1 MKCGFLYATIGVI
14 LSKWEVFMAADGNN
28 KSMALFGE
36 QSIRREWD
44 AEEEKWWFSVVDV
57 VGALTDSVDSSAY
70 WRKLKQRLKEEGAE
84 TVTNCHGLKMRASDG
99 KMRLT
104 DVADQTQL
112 LRIIQ
117 SIPSKKAEPFKRWL
131 AEVGSERLDQMADPE
146 RSIHQALRDYKR
158 LGYSDSWIDQR
169 LKSIEIRKDLTD
181 AWAEHGV
188 TGGQF
193 ASLTDIIYKTW
204 AGKTAKEYKQHKG
217 LKKENLR
224 DNMTNGELLM
234 NMLAEYSTTSITNA
248 KNPQSYSENM
258 DCAKEGGNI
267 AKVAREQLEART
279 GAKIVSELN
288 AGEIRRQ
295 KIPEGVIRRLGPSE
309 DKTQANK
316 LTEAEDGGD
325 ATKYKN
331 NIAMLRRMRGFTQ
344 VYMAEKLGV
353 ARQTYI
359 NIEKGLKELTISQV
373 KILEEELQVTFEDL
387 LGIGENSAQLDYRKY
402 LK

>member
-1 MKCGFLYATIGVI
+1 MATDDKN
-14 LSKWEVFMAADGNN
+14 SKSIAF
-28 KSMALFGE
+28 FGE

-44 AEEEKWWFSVVDV
+44 AENEKWWFSVIDV
-57 VGALTDSVDSSAY
+57 VGVLTDQPNVRRATLY
-70 WRKLKQRLKEEGAE
+70 WSKLKQRLKEEGDE
-84 TVTNCHGLKMRASDG
+84 LLTNCQQLKMLATDG

-181 AWAEHGV
+181 TWAEHGV
-188 TGGQF
+188 FGGQF
-193 ASLTDIIYKTW
+193 AALTDIIYKTW

-248 KNPQSYSENM
+248 KNPMTYSENV
-258 DCAKEGGNI
+258 DCAKEGGSIARI
-267 AKVAREQLEART
+267 AKEQLEART
-279 GAKIVSELN
+279 GEKIVSELN
-288 AGEIRRQ
+288 ASEIRRQ
-295 KIPEGVIRRLGPSE
+295 KIPEGELQLQRPPESKIEHQKFAGSE
-309 DKTQANK
+309 IEEEGNV
-316 LTEAEDGGD
+316 

-331 NIAMLRRMRGFTQ
+331 NIAMLRRMRGLTQ
-344 VYMAEKLGV
+344 VYMAGKLGV

-359 NIEKGLKELTISQV
+359 NIEKGLKELTVSQV
-373 KILEEELQVTFEDL
+373 RILEDELQVTFEDL
-387 LGIGENSAQLDYRKY
+387 LGIETGNKQLDYR
-402 LK
+402 

>member
-1 MKCGFLYATIGVI
+1 MAEEKKMK
-14 LSKWEVFMAADGNN
+14 N
-28 KSMALFGE
+28 KSIALFGE
-36 QSIRREWD
+36 QGIRREWD

-57 VGALTDSVDSSAY
+57 VRVLTDQPDTDGARNY
-70 WRKLKQRLKEEGAE
+70 WKVLKNRIKNEGDQL
-84 TVTNCHGLKMRASDG
+84 VTNCNQLKLRAEDG
-99 KMRLT
+99 KMRFT

-181 AWAEHGV
+181 SWANHGV
-188 TGGQF
+188 AGSQF

-204 AGKTAKEYKQHKG
+204 AGKTAKEYKEHKG

-248 KNPQSYSENM
+248 KNPQTYSENV
-258 DCAKEGGNI
+258 DCAMEGGNI
-267 AKVAREQLEART
+267 AKIAREQLEAKT
-279 GAKIVSELN
+279 GEKVVSELN
-288 AGEIRRQ
+288 AGEIQQQ
-295 KIPEGVIRRLGPSE
+295 KIAMSEYDRGEIRQRELVSSE
-309 DKTQANK
+309 DGANEIQRRELLK
-316 LTEAEDGGD
+316 GEVKEDV
-325 ATKYKN
+325 TKCKN
-331 NIAMLRRMRGFTQ
+331 NIAMLRRMRGLTQ
-344 VYMAEKLGV
+344 VYMAKKLGV

-359 NIEKGLKELTISQV
+359 NIEKGLKELTLSQV
-373 KILEEELQVTFEDL
+373 RILEEELQVTFEDL
-387 LGIGENSAQLDYRKY
+387 LGIDTDDGRLVYKKY
-402 LK
+402 L

>member
-1 MKCGFLYATIGVI
+1 
-14 LSKWEVFMAADGNN
+14 MAEE
-28 KSMALFGE
+28 KKMTSIALFGE
-36 QSIRREWD
+36 QGVRREWD

-57 VGALTDSVDSSAY
+57 VRVLTDQPDTDGARNY
-70 WRKLKQRLKEEGAE
+70 WKVLKNRIKNEGDQL
-84 TVTNCHGLKMRASDG
+84 VTNCNQLKLRAEDG

-146 RSIHQALRDYKR
+146 RSIHQALRDYRR

-181 AWAEHGV
+181 SWADHGV
-188 TGGQF
+188 AGSQF

-204 AGKTAKEYKQHKG
+204 AGKTAKEYKEHKG

-234 NMLAEYSTTSITNA
+234 NMLAEYSTTSVTNA
-248 KNPQSYSENM
+248 KNPQTYNENV
-258 DCAKEGGNI
+258 DCAKE
-267 AKVAREQLEART
+267 
-279 GAKIVSELN
+279 
-288 AGEIRRQ
+288 
-295 KIPEGVIRRLGPSE
+295 
-309 DKTQANK
+309 
-316 LTEAEDGGD
+316 D
-325 ATKYKN
+325 AMKYKN
-331 NIAMLRRMRGFTQ
+331 NIAMLRRMRGLTQ
-344 VYMAEKLGV
+344 VYMAKKLGV

-359 NIEKGLKELTISQV
+359 NIEKGLKELTLSQV
-373 KILEEELQVTFEDL
+373 RILEDELQVSFDDL
-387 LGIGENSAQLDYRKY
+387 LGVGEGNGQSVYKKY

>member
-1 MKCGFLYATIGVI
+1 
-14 LSKWEVFMAADGNN
+14 MAEEKRN
-28 KSMALFGE
+28 KSIALFGE
-36 QSIRREWD
+36 QGIRREWD
-44 AEEEKWWFSVVDV
+44 AEEEKWWFSVIDV
-57 VGALTDSVDSSAY
+57 VGVLTDQPNARGATLY
-70 WRKLKQRLKEEGAE
+70 WSKLKQRLKEEGDE
-84 TVTNCHGLKMRASDG
+84 LLTNCQQLKLISSDG
-99 KMRLT
+99 KKYKT

-146 RSIHQALRDYKR
+146 RSIHQALCDYKR

-181 AWAEHGV
+181 SWANHGV
-188 TGGQF
+188 AGSRF

-204 AGKTAKEYKQHKG
+204 AGKTAKEYKEHKG
-217 LKKENLR
+217 LKKENLP

-248 KNPQSYSENM
+248 KNPQTYNENV

-267 AKVAREQLEART
+267 AKIAREQLEAKT
-279 GAKIVSELN
+279 GKKVVSELN
-288 AGEIRRQ
+288 ASGMQRQEFAMSEVNDGEIQHKKSLRG
-295 KIPEGVIRRLGPSE
+295 EVDE
-309 DKTQANK
+309 
-316 LTEAEDGGD
+316 D

-331 NIAMLRRMRGFTQ
+331 NIAMLRRMRGLTQ
-344 VYMAEKLGV
+344 VHMAKKLGV

-359 NIEKGLKELTISQV
+359 NIEKGLKELTLSQV
-373 KILEEELQVTFEDL
+373 RILENELQVTFEDL
-387 LGIGENSAQLDYRKY
+387 LGIDAGGEQSVYRKY
-402 LK
+402 L

>member
-1 MKCGFLYATIGVI
+1 MAEEKKMK
-14 LSKWEVFMAADGNN
+14 N
-28 KSMALFGE
+28 KSIALFGE
-36 QSIRREWD
+36 QGIRREWD
-44 AEEEKWWFSVVDV
+44 VKEEKWWFSVVDV
-57 VGALTDSVDSSAY
+57 IGALTDSTDSSAY

-181 AWAEHGV
+181 SWANHGV
-188 TGGQF
+188 AGSQF

-204 AGKTAKEYKQHKG
+204 AGKTAKEYKEHKG

-224 DNMTNGELLM
+224 DNMANGELLM

-248 KNPQSYSENM
+248 KNPQTYSENV
-258 DCAKEGGNI
+258 DCAMEGGNI
-267 AKVAREQLEART
+267 AKIAREQLEAKT
-279 GAKIVSELN
+279 GEKVVSELN
-288 AGEIRRQ
+288 AGEIQQQRIAMSEYDGGEIQRQKLVALEQNVSRNRRQ
-295 KIPEGVIRRLGPSE
+295 KLPEGEVEE
-309 DKTQANK
+309 DV
-316 LTEAEDGGD
+316 
-325 ATKYKN
+325 TKCKN
-331 NIAMLRRMRGFTQ
+331 NIAMLRRMRGLTQ
-344 VYMAEKLGV
+344 VYMAKKLGV

-359 NIEKGLKELTISQV
+359 NIEKGLKELTLSQV
-373 KILEEELQVTFEDL
+373 RILEEELQVTFEDL
-387 LGIGENSAQLDYRKY
+387 LGIDTDDGRLVYKKY
-402 LK
+402 L

>member
-1 MKCGFLYATIGVI
+1 
-14 LSKWEVFMAADGNN
+14 MAADSNN

-44 AEEEKWWFSVVDV
+44 AEEEKWWFSVIDV
-57 VGALTDSVDSSAY
+57 VQALTGTDNPRRY
-70 WRKLKQRLKEEGAE
+70 WSDLKRQLKEEGSE
-84 TVTNCHGLKMRASDG
+84 MYEKIVQLKMRAPDG

-181 AWAEHGV
+181 SWVNHGV
-188 TGGQF
+188 AGGQF

-204 AGKTAKEYKQHKG
+204 AGKTAKEYKEYKG

-248 KNPQSYSENM
+248 KNPQTYNENV

-267 AKVAREQLEART
+267 AKIAREQLEAKT
-279 GAKIVSELN
+279 GKKVVSELN
-288 AGEIRRQ
+288 AGEIQRQNLAVLEYDVNEVRHQKPAAVEPSAGKNRRQ
-295 KIPEGVIRRLGPSE
+295 ELPEDEVEE
-309 DKTQANK
+309 DVV
-316 LTEAEDGGD
+316 
-325 ATKYKN
+325 KYKN
-331 NIAMLRRMRGFTQ
+331 NIAMLRRMRGLTQ
-344 VYMAEKLGV
+344 VYMAKKLGV

-359 NIEKGLKELTISQV
+359 NIEKGLKELTLSQV
-373 KILEEELQVTFEDL
+373 RILEDELQVSFDDL
-387 LGIGENSAQLDYRKY
+387 LGVGEGNEQSVYKKY

>member
-1 MKCGFLYATIGVI
+1 MSDDKT
-14 LSKWEVFMAADGNN
+14 NN
-28 KSMALFGE
+28 KSIALFGE
-36 QSIRREWD
+36 RTIRREWD
-44 AEEEKWWFSVVDV
+44 TENEKWWFSIVDV
-57 VGALTDSVDSSAY
+57 IAVLTDQPNARNATLY
-70 WRKLKQRLKEEGAE
+70 WGKLKQRLKEEGDQLL
-84 TVTNCHGLKMRASDG
+84 TNCQQLKLVAADG
-99 KMRLT
+99 KRYKT

-146 RSIHQALRDYKR
+146 RSIHQALKDYRR
-158 LGYSDSWIDQR
+158 LGYSDNWINQR

-181 AWAEHGV
+181 SWVDHGV
-188 TGGQF
+188 AGCQF
-193 ASLTDIIYKTW
+193 ASLTDIIYQTW
-204 AGKTAKEYKQHKG
+204 AGKTAKEYKEHKG

-248 KNPQSYSENM
+248 KNPQTYTENV

-267 AKVAREQLEART
+267 AKIAREQLEAKT
-279 GAKIVSELN
+279 GKKVVSRLN
-288 AGEIRRQ
+288 ASEIRQGKLPEGEI
-295 KIPEGVIRRLGPSE
+295 E
-309 DKTQANK
+309 DS
-316 LTEAEDGGD
+316 DD
-325 ATKYKN
+325 DITKYKN

-344 VYMAEKLGV
+344 SYMAEKLGV

-359 NIEKGLKELTISQV
+359 NIEKGLKELTVSQV
-373 KILEEELQVTFEDL
+373 KILEDELQVTFDDL
-387 LGIGENSAQLDYRKY
+387 LGIDAGNDEPNYRKF

>member
-1 MKCGFLYATIGVI
+1 MVEKKKA
-14 LSKWEVFMAADGNN
+14 EN
-28 KSMALFGE
+28 KSIALFGE
-36 QSIRREWD
+36 QGIRREWD
-44 AEEEKWWFSVVDV
+44 AEEEKWWFSVIDV
-57 VGALTDSVDSSAY
+57 VGVLTDQPNARGATLY
-70 WRKLKQRLKEEGAE
+70 WSKLKQRLKEEGDQLL
-84 TVTNCHGLKMRASDG
+84 TNCQQLKLTSADG
-99 KMRLT
+99 KKYKT

-181 AWAEHGV
+181 SWADHGV
-188 TGGQF
+188 AGSQF

-204 AGKTAKEYKQHKG
+204 AGKTAKEYKEHKG

-248 KNPQSYSENM
+248 KNPQTYNENV
-258 DCAKEGGNI
+258 DCAREGGNI
-267 AKVAREQLEART
+267 AKIAKEQLEAKT
-279 GAKIVSELN
+279 SKKVVSELN
-288 AGEIRRQ
+288 ANEIRLE
-295 KIPEGVIRRLGPSE
+295 KLPEGEVE
-309 DKTQANK
+309 
-316 LTEAEDGGD
+316 EEVV
-325 ATKYKN
+325 KYKN
-331 NIAMLRRMRGFTQ
+331 NIAMFRRMRGLTQ

-359 NIEKGLKELTISQV
+359 NIEKGLKELTLSQV
-373 KILEEELQVTFEDL
+373 KILEDELQVAFEDL
-387 LGIGENSAQLDYRKY
+387 LGTETDDRQSAYRKY
-402 LK
+402 LR

>member
-1 MKCGFLYATIGVI
+1 
-14 LSKWEVFMAADGNN
+14 MAADGNN

-57 VGALTDSVDSSAY
+57 IGALTDSADSSAY

-181 AWAEHGV
+181 AWVEHGV

-204 AGKTAKEYKQHKG
+204 AGKTAKEYRQHKG

-224 DNMTNGELLM
+224 DNMTNG
-234 NMLAEYSTTSITNA
+234 
-248 KNPQSYSENM
+248 
-258 DCAKEGGNI
+258 
-267 AKVAREQLEART
+267 
-279 GAKIVSELN
+279 
-288 AGEIRRQ
+288 
-295 KIPEGVIRRLGPSE
+295 
-309 DKTQANK
+309 DKTQGMNLAK
-316 LTEAEDGGD
+316 GEIEEDV
-325 ATKYKN
+325 TKYKN

-344 VYMAEKLGV
+344 AYMAEKLGV

-359 NIEKGLKELTISQV
+359 NIEKGLKELTVSQV
-373 KILEEELQVTFEDL
+373 KILEDELQVTFEDL

>member
-1 MKCGFLYATIGVI
+1 
-14 LSKWEVFMAADGNN
+14 MAADSNN

-57 VGALTDSVDSSAY
+57 VKVLTDQPNTRGATLY
-70 WRKLKQRLKEEGAE
+70 WGKLKQRLKEEGDE
-84 TVTNCHGLKMRASDG
+84 LLTNCQQLKLEAADG
-99 KMRLT
+99 KRYKT

-188 TGGQF
+188 AGGQF

-204 AGKTAKEYKQHKG
+204 AGKIAKEYKQHKG

-248 KNPQSYSENM
+248 KNPQSYSENV

-267 AKVAREQLEART
+267 AKSAREQLEART

-316 LTEAEDGGD
+316 LTKAEDEGD
-325 ATKYKN
+325 VTKYKN
-331 NIAMLRRMRGFTQ
+331 NIAMLRRIRGFTQ
-344 VYMAEKLGV
+344 AYMAEKLGV

-359 NIEKGLKELTISQV
+359 NIEKGLKELTVSQV
-373 KILEEELQVTFEDL
+373 RILEDELQVTFEDL

>member
-1 MKCGFLYATIGVI
+1 MLYY
-14 LSKWEVFMAADGNN
+14 GNN
-28 KSMALFGE
+28 TKLMGGDMAEEKKMKNKSIALFGE
-36 QSIRREWD
+36 QGIRREWD
-44 AEEEKWWFSVVDV
+44 AKEEKWWFSVIDV
-57 VGALTDSVDSSAY
+57 VGVLTDQPNTRGATLY
-70 WRKLKQRLKEEGAE
+70 WSKLKQRLKEEGDE
-84 TVTNCHGLKMRASDG
+84 LLTNCQQLKMLANDG
-99 KMRLT
+99 KMRFT

-181 AWAEHGV
+181 SWANHGV
-188 TGGQF
+188 AGSQF

-204 AGKTAKEYKQHKG
+204 AGKTAKEYKEHKG

-248 KNPQSYSENM
+248 KNPQTYNENV

-267 AKVAREQLEART
+267 AKIAREQLEAKT
-279 GAKIVSELN
+279 GKKVVSELN
-288 AGEIRRQ
+288 AGEIQRQKLVAPEPSTGNNRRQ
-295 KIPEGVIRRLGPSE
+295 GLPEGEVE
-309 DKTQANK
+309 
-316 LTEAEDGGD
+316 ED
-325 ATKYKN
+325 ATTYKN
-331 NIAMLRRMRGFTQ
+331 NIAMLRRMRGLTQ

-359 NIEKGLKELTISQV
+359 NIEKGLKELTLSQV
-373 KILEEELQVTFEDL
+373 RILEDELQVTFEDL
-387 LGIGENSAQLDYRKY
+387 LGVDEGDGRSVYRKY

>member
-1 MKCGFLYATIGVI
+1 MAEEKKMK
-14 LSKWEVFMAADGNN
+14 N
-28 KSMALFGE
+28 KSIALFGE
-36 QSIRREWD
+36 QGIRREWD
-44 AEEEKWWFSVVDV
+44 AKEEKWWFSIIDV
-57 VGALTDSVDSSAY
+57 VQALTGTDNPRRY
-70 WRKLKQRLKEEGAE
+70 WSDLKRQLKEEGSQMYE
-84 TVTNCHGLKMRASDG
+84 KIVQLKLRAPDG

-146 RSIHQALRDYKR
+146 RSIHQALRDYRR

-181 AWAEHGV
+181 SWANHGV
-188 TGGQF
+188 AGGQF

-204 AGKTAKEYKQHKG
+204 AGKTAKEYKEHKG

-248 KNPQSYSENM
+248 KNPQTYSENV
-258 DCAKEGGNI
+258 DCAMEGGNI
-267 AKVAREQLEART
+267 AKSAREQLEAKT
-279 GAKIVSELN
+279 GKKVVSELN
-288 AGEIRRQ
+288 AGEIQQQKTAMSEYDRGEIRQ
-295 KIPEGVIRRLGPSE
+295 RKLVSSEDDANEIRRRELLKGE
-309 DKTQANK
+309 VK
-316 LTEAEDGGD
+316 EDG
-325 ATKYKN
+325 TKYQN
-331 NIAMLRRMRGFTQ
+331 NIAMLRRMRGLTQ
-344 VYMAEKLGV
+344 VYMAERLGV

-359 NIEKGLKELTISQV
+359 NIEKGLKELTLSQV
-373 KILEEELQVTFEDL
+373 RILEDELQASFDDL
-387 LGIGENSAQLDYRKY
+387 LGVGEGNEQSVYKKY

>member
-1 MKCGFLYATIGVI
+1 
-14 LSKWEVFMAADGNN
+14 MAADSNN

-36 QSIRREWD
+36 QSIRRKWD

-57 VGALTDSVDSSAY
+57 IGALTDSADSSAY
-70 WRKLKQRLKEEGAE
+70 WRKLKQRLKEEGAG

-181 AWAEHGV
+181 SWANHGV
-188 TGGQF
+188 AGSQF

-204 AGKTAKEYKQHKG
+204 AGKTAKEYKGYKG

-248 KNPQSYSENM
+248 KNPQTYNENV

-267 AKVAREQLEART
+267 AKIAREQLEVKT
-279 GAKIVSELN
+279 GEKVVSELN
-288 AGEIRRQ
+288 AGEIQRQRLAGSEFDIGEIQHQKLVAPEPSVGNNRRQ
-295 KIPEGVIRRLGPSE
+295 GLPEGEVE
-309 DKTQANK
+309 
-316 LTEAEDGGD
+316 ED

-331 NIAMLRRMRGFTQ
+331 NIAMLRRMRGLTQ
-344 VYMAEKLGV
+344 VYMAKKLGV

-359 NIEKGLKELTISQV
+359 NIEKGLKELTLSQV
-373 KILEEELQVTFEDL
+373 RILEDELQVSFDDL
-387 LGIGENSAQLDYRKY
+387 LGVGEGNGQSVYRKY
-402 LK
+402 L

>member
-1 MKCGFLYATIGVI
+1 MAEEKKMK
-14 LSKWEVFMAADGNN
+14 N
-28 KSMALFGE
+28 KSIALFGE
-36 QSIRREWD
+36 QGIRREWD
-44 AEEEKWWFSVVDV
+44 AKEEKWWFSIIDV
-57 VGALTDSVDSSAY
+57 VQALTGTDNPRRY
-70 WRKLKQRLKEEGAE
+70 WSDLKRQLKEEGSQMYE
-84 TVTNCHGLKMRASDG
+84 KIVQLKLRAPDG

-146 RSIHQALRDYKR
+146 KSIRQALRDYKR

-181 AWAEHGV
+181 SWANHGV
-188 TGGQF
+188 AGGQF

-204 AGKTAKEYKQHKG
+204 AGKTAKEYKEHKG

-248 KNPQSYSENM
+248 KNPQTYNENV

-267 AKVAREQLEART
+267 AKIAREQLEAKT
-279 GAKIVSELN
+279 GKKVVSELN
-288 AGEIRRQ
+288 AGETQRQRLAGSEFDAGEIQHQKLVAPEPSVGNNRRQ
-295 KIPEGVIRRLGPSE
+295 GLPEGEVE
-309 DKTQANK
+309 
-316 LTEAEDGGD
+316 ED
-325 ATKYKN
+325 ATKYQN
-331 NIAMLRRMRGFTQ
+331 NIAMLRRMRGLTQ
-344 VYMAEKLGV
+344 VYMAERLGV

-359 NIEKGLKELTISQV
+359 NIEKGLKELTLSQV
-373 KILEEELQVTFEDL
+373 RILEDELQVSFDDL
-387 LGIGENSAQLDYRKY
+387 LGVGEGNEQSVYKKY

>member
-1 MKCGFLYATIGVI
+1 MVEEK
-14 LSKWEVFMAADGNN
+14 KN
-28 KSMALFGE
+28 KSVALFGE
-36 QSIRREWD
+36 QGIRREWD
-44 AEEEKWWFSVVDV
+44 VEEEKWWFSVIDV
-57 VGALTDSVDSSAY
+57 VGVLTDQPNARGATLY
-70 WRKLKQRLKEEGAE
+70 WSKLKQRLKEEGDE
-84 TVTNCHGLKMRASDG
+84 LLTNCQQLKLMSSDG
-99 KMRLT
+99 KKYKT

-181 AWAEHGV
+181 SWANHGV
-188 TGGQF
+188 AGGQF

-204 AGKTAKEYKQHKG
+204 AGKTAKEYKEHKG

-248 KNPQSYSENM
+248 KNPRTYSENV
-258 DCAKEGGNI
+258 DCAMEGGNI
-267 AKVAREQLEART
+267 AKIAREQLEAKT
-279 GAKIVSELN
+279 GEKVVSELN
-288 AGEIRRQ
+288 AGEIQQQ
-295 KIPEGVIRRLGPSE
+295 KIAMSEYDGGEIRQRKLVSSE
-309 DKTQANK
+309 DDANEIQRRELLK
-316 LTEAEDGGD
+316 GEVKED

-331 NIAMLRRMRGFTQ
+331 NIAMFRRMRGLTQ
-344 VYMAEKLGV
+344 VYMAKKLGV

-359 NIEKGLKELTISQV
+359 NFEKGLKELTLSQV
-373 KILEEELQVTFEDL
+373 RILEDELQVSFDDL
-387 LGIGENSAQLDYRKY
+387 LGVGEGNGQSVYRKY

>member
-1 MKCGFLYATIGVI
+1 
-14 LSKWEVFMAADGNN
+14 MAADSNN

-36 QSIRREWD
+36 QSIRRKWD

-57 VGALTDSVDSSAY
+57 IGALTDSADSSAY

-181 AWAEHGV
+181 SWANHGV
-188 TGGQF
+188 AGSQF

-204 AGKTAKEYKQHKG
+204 AGKTAKEYKEHKG

-248 KNPQSYSENM
+248 KNPQTYNENV
-258 DCAKEGGNI
+258 DCAKEGG
-267 AKVAREQLEART
+267 
-279 GAKIVSELN
+279 
-288 AGEIRRQ
+288 
-295 KIPEGVIRRLGPSE
+295 
-309 DKTQANK
+309 
-316 LTEAEDGGD
+316 
-325 ATKYKN
+325 TKYKN
-331 NIAMLRRMRGFTQ
+331 NIAMLRRMRGLTQ

-359 NIEKGLKELTISQV
+359 NIEKGLKELTLSQV
-373 KILEEELQVTFEDL
+373 RILEDELQVSFDDL
-387 LGIGENSAQLDYRKY
+387 LGVGEGNRQSVYRKY
-402 LK
+402 L

>member
-1 MKCGFLYATIGVI
+1 MVEEKKMK
-14 LSKWEVFMAADGNN
+14 N
-28 KSMALFGE
+28 KSIALFGE
-36 QSIRREWD
+36 QGIRREWD
-44 AEEEKWWFSVVDV
+44 AEEEKWWFSIIDV
-57 VGALTDSVDSSAY
+57 VQALTGTDNPRRY
-70 WRKLKQRLKEEGAE
+70 WSDLKRQLKEEGSQMYE
-84 TVTNCHGLKMRASDG
+84 KIVQLKLRAPDG

-104 DVADQTQL
+104 DVADQIQL

-181 AWAEHGV
+181 SWANHDVAGS
-188 TGGQF
+188 QF

-204 AGKTAKEYKQHKG
+204 AGKTAKEYKDHKG

-248 KNPQSYSENM
+248 KNPQTYNENV

-267 AKVAREQLEART
+267 AKIAREQLEAKT
-279 GAKIVSELN
+279 GKEVVSELN
-288 AGEIRRQ
+288 AGEIQRQ
-295 KIPEGVIRRLGPSE
+295 KLVASEVDVSEIQSQKLPEGEVEE
-309 DKTQANK
+309 DV
-316 LTEAEDGGD
+316 
-325 ATKYKN
+325 TKYKN
-331 NIAMLRRMRGFTQ
+331 NIAMLRRMRGLTQ

-359 NIEKGLKELTISQV
+359 NIEKGLKELTLSQV
-373 KILEEELQVTFEDL
+373 RILEEELQVTFEDL
-387 LGIGENSAQLDYRKY
+387 LGIDTGGGDLAYRKY

>member
-1 MKCGFLYATIGVI
+1 MAEEKKMK
-14 LSKWEVFMAADGNN
+14 N
-28 KSMALFGE
+28 KSIALFGE
-36 QSIRREWD
+36 QGIRREWD
-44 AEEEKWWFSVVDV
+44 AEEEKWWFSIIDV
-57 VGALTDSVDSSAY
+57 VQALTGTDNPRRY
-70 WRKLKQRLKEEGAE
+70 WSDLKRQLKEEGSQMYE
-84 TVTNCHGLKMRASDG
+84 KIVQLKLRAPDG

-146 RSIHQALRDYKR
+146 RSIHQALRDYRR

-181 AWAEHGV
+181 SWANHGV
-188 TGGQF
+188 VGSQF

-204 AGKTAKEYKQHKG
+204 AGKTAKEYKEHKG

-248 KNPQSYSENM
+248 KNPQTYSENV
-258 DCAKEGGNI
+258 DCAMEGGNI
-267 AKVAREQLEART
+267 AKSAREQLEAKT
-279 GAKIVSELN
+279 GKKVVSELN
-288 AGEIRRQ
+288 AGETQRQRLAGSEFDAGEIQHQKLVAPEPSVGNNRRQ
-295 KIPEGVIRRLGPSE
+295 GLPEGEVGE
-309 DKTQANK
+309 
-316 LTEAEDGGD
+316 D
-325 ATKYKN
+325 ATKYQN
-331 NIAMLRRMRGFTQ
+331 NIAMLRRMRGLTQ
-344 VYMAEKLGV
+344 VYMAERLGV

-359 NIEKGLKELTISQV
+359 NIEKGLKELTLSQV
-373 KILEEELQVTFEDL
+373 RILEDELQVSFDDL
-387 LGIGENSAQLDYRKY
+387 LGVGEGNEQSVYKKY

>member
-1 MKCGFLYATIGVI
+1 MAEEKKMK
-14 LSKWEVFMAADGNN
+14 N
-28 KSMALFGE
+28 KSIALFGE
-36 QSIRREWD
+36 QGIRREWD
-44 AEEEKWWFSVVDV
+44 VEEEKWWFSVVDV
-57 VGALTDSVDSSAY
+57 VRVLTDQPDTDGARNY
-70 WRKLKQRLKEEGAE
+70 WKVLKNRIKNEGDQL
-84 TVTNCHGLKMRASDG
+84 VTNCNRLRLRAEDG

-104 DVADQTQL
+104 DVADQIQL

-117 SIPSKKAEPFKRWL
+117 SVPSKKAEPFKRWL

-181 AWAEHGV
+181 SWVDHGV
-188 TGGQF
+188 AGSQF

-204 AGKTAKEYKQHKG
+204 AGKTAKEYKEYKG

-248 KNPQSYSENM
+248 KNPQTYSENV
-258 DCAKEGGNI
+258 DCAMEGGNI
-267 AKVAREQLEART
+267 AKIAREQLEAKT
-279 GAKIVSELN
+279 GERVVSELN
-288 AGEIRRQ
+288 AGEIQQQ
-295 KIPEGVIRRLGPSE
+295 KIAMSEYDRSKIRQRKLVSSE
-309 DKTQANK
+309 DDANEVQCRELLK
-316 LTEAEDGGD
+316 GEVKED

-331 NIAMLRRMRGFTQ
+331 NIAMFRRMRGLTQ
-344 VYMAEKLGV
+344 VYMAKKLGV

-359 NIEKGLKELTISQV
+359 NIEKGLKELTLSQV
-373 KILEEELQVTFEDL
+373 RILEDELQVSFDDL
-387 LGIGENSAQLDYRKY
+387 LGVGEGNGQSVYRKY